1 MPEHCSHSLVQPITL
16 SLSKLFLLQKM
27 ASTDNGKRK
36 LEEEVESSPAR
47 KRLQLSDDEANDD
60 GSCRSLEE
68 ETEEMEEEVSSEE
81 MSMKQLDTAEEK
93 LFAKRSRDMIFSDDD
108 DTTSPSSKPRTP
120 ESHRRSNED
129 SSDEDDFD
137 DDF

>member
-1 MPEHCSHSLVQPITL
+1 
-16 SLSKLFLLQKM
+16 M
-27 ASTDNGKRK
+27 ASNDNGKRK
-36 LEEEVESSPAR
+36 LEEEVESSPVR

-60 GSCRSLEE
+60 DSCRSLEE

-81 MSMKQLDTAEEK
+81 MSMKQLDTAKEK
-93 LFAKRSRDMIFSDDD
+93 LFAKRGHDMIFCDDG

-129 SSDEDDFD
+129 SSDEDDDD